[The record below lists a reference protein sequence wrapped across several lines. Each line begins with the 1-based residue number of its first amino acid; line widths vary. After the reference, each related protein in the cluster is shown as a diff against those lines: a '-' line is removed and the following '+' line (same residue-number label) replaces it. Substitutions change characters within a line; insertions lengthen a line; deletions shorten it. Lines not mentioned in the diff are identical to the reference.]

1 MRLVIFILPI
11 LANLGFIQGYEDQY
25 WYEDEDCKWEKRIKY
40 VMDYVPTCCKES
52 RYDWITKP
60 GNSCNSQVKCS
71 LGTHASTRQLTKK
84 YVLMRGSVCVK
95 DFGRTMGT
103 GARFGPKILTNVI
116 GLRNLSARKFLI
128 KKR

>member
-11 LANLGFIQGYEDQY
+11 LANLSLIQG
-25 WYEDEDCKWEKRIKY
+25 YEDEDCKWEKRIKY

-60 GNSCNSQVKCS
+60 GDSFNSQVKCS

-84 YVLMRGSVCVK
+84 CVLMRGSACVK
-95 DFGRTMGT
+95 DFGRMMGT
-103 GARFGPKILTNVI
+103 EARFGQKILTNVT
-116 GLRNLSARKFLI
+116 G
-128 KKR
+128 